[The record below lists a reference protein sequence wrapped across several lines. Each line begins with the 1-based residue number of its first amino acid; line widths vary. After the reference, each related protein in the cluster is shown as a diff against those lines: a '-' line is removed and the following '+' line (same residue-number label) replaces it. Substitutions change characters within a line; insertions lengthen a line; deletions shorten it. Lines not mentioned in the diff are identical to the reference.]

1 MTIKDVRMS
10 RHKHKNPRVKVYFRN
25 KGRCF
30 RLLEAINFGSKS
42 SPELK
47 IKGLTETTFRRKM
60 TNTGLTESSMWAS

>member
-47 IKGLTETTFRRKM
+47 INM
-60 TNTGLTESSMWAS
+60 D